1 INSARFTMMP
11 LVVSA
16 LSKVDVL
23 VISME
28 GRAFGVKPGRTF
40 IRDSRYA
47 GRDAVVIILA
57 LVVFAF
63 LLYCALTGRF
73 QLPQIVTYDD

>member
-1 INSARFTMMP
+1 MMP

-28 GRAFGVKPGRTF
+28 GRAFGVKPRRTSL
-40 IRDSRYA
+40 RVSRFT
-47 GRDAVVIILA
+47 GLDIVVILLA
-57 LVVFAF
+57 VIVFAF
-63 LLYCALTGRF
+63 LVYCALTGQF
-73 QLPQIVTYDD
+73 QLPQIVTYDN